1 MVFTALCLTVGL
13 VCWGVTTVLVMFF
26 WRYLRRPIS
35 ALPPAVGA
43 DCLFLLEIL
52 PFFTTAA
59 LLTLFVIP
67 AFSAWEPVGTS
78 EGVNGWMA
86 AASTLVL
93 ATTLVALKRL
103 YTEIRNPLL
112 IREDKPFVAVLGCV
126 RQTVVVT
133 QATRDLLTEQELTAV
148 LRHES
153 AHVIRRD
160 NFRLFAARLAAM
172 LTLNPCCWGEMESA
186 RKRMSEFVADSTA
199 SVDEASALDLAQALV
214 KIARHF
220 PAADYRFASS
230 LVAGGSGIQERVLRL
245 FKKGSSNAAVTP
257 AHLFAAI
264 GAVVLTGVLTA
275 ALQHDLQFACYQV
288 LEKLVSL

>member
-1 MVFTALCLTVGL
+1 M
-13 VCWGVTTVLVMFF
+13 
-26 WRYLRRPIS
+26 
-35 ALPPAVGA
+35 
-43 DCLFLLEIL
+43 FLLEIL
-52 PFFTTAA
+52 PFLTTAA

-93 ATTLVALKRL
+93 AVTLVALKRL

-153 AHVIRRD
+153 AHVFRRD

-172 LTLNPCCWGEMESA
+172 LTLNPRCWGEMESA

-214 KIARHF
+214 KIARYF

-245 FKKGSSNAAVTP
+245 FKKKGSSNAPVTP

>member
-13 VCWGVTTVLVMFF
+13 ACWGVTTLLVMFL
-26 WRYLRRPIS
+26 WRHLRRPIT

-52 PFFTTAA
+52 PFLTTAA

-78 EGVNGWMA
+78 ECVNAWMV

-93 ATTLVALKRL
+93 AVTLVALKRL
-103 YTEIRNPLL
+103 YTEVRNPPL
-112 IREDKPFVAVLGCV
+112 IREDKPFIAVLGCV

-133 QATRDLLTEQELTAV
+133 QATRALLSEQELGAV

-153 AHVIRRD
+153 VHVIRRD
-160 NFRLFAARLAAM
+160 NFRLLAARLGAM
-172 LTLNPCCWGEMESA
+172 LSLNPRCWGEMEST
-186 RKRMSEFVADSTA
+186 RKRISEFVADSTA

-220 PAADYRFASS
+220 PSADYRFASS

-245 FKKGSSNAAVTP
+245 FRKRSSQGGITP

-264 GAVVLTGVLTA
+264 GVAVLTGVLTA
-275 ALQHDLQFACYQV
+275 ALQHDLQYACYQV